1 MKCLNCGVKTS
12 FDKNYCSMK
21 CRKEYSRKKCEK
33 ILKKV
38 ENYFQLVFSGRYSN
52 QTKPKRIYCYIC
64 CVIEKLPKL
73 AAGDV
78 AKFNHTTIEYHI
90 KSITEEEIIL
100 AKKISENNYQ
110 PKEHYK
116 FEKPS
121 KHINIYEKTGFRYDN
136 GRKECST
143 KWKRIKQW
151 KMS

>member
-52 QTKPKRIYCYIC
+52 QTKPKKIYCYIC

-90 KSITEEEIIL
+90 KSITEEDIAL
-100 AKKISENNYQ
+100 AKKISENDYQ
-110 PKEHYK
+110 PKECYRPK
-116 FEKPS
+116 ILP
-121 KHINIYEKTGFRYDN
+121 KHVNIYEKTGFRYDN

-143 KWKRIKQW
+143 KWKPIKRW
-151 KMS
+151 KTV

>member
-90 KSITEEEIIL
+90 KSITEEDIAL
-100 AKKISENNYQ
+100 AKK
-110 PKEHYK
+110 
-116 FEKPS
+116 
-121 KHINIYEKTGFRYDN
+121 NI
-136 GRKECST
+136 RK
-143 KWKRIKQW
+143 
-151 KMS
+151 

>member
-52 QTKPKRIYCYIC
+52 QTKPKKIYCYIC

-78 AKFNHTTIEYHI
+78 AKFNHTTIKYHI
-90 KSITEEEIIL
+90 KSITEEDIAL
-100 AKKISENNYQ
+100 AKKISENDYQ
-110 PKEHYK
+110 PKECYRPK
-116 FEKPS
+116 ILP
-121 KHINIYEKTGFRYDN
+121 KHVNIYEKTGFRYDN

-143 KWKRIKQW
+143 KWKPIKRW
-151 KMS
+151 KTV